1 MNPEQ
6 HDRKQADAQSPHPSG
21 TNLPTTKAA
30 SPVRITAHNKVV
42 KKLGNWTTDRR
53 FEVRATRGLVVL
65 DLLLPRLEPGD
76 IEILL
81 DVDHSTV
88 TLLVPDGANIDGDD
102 LRRVGRGRIKDWTG
116 TGSTDGQLIRL
127 VGEMRSSEVRIHRG
141 GVGILQL
148 LVNPRSRR
156 DARQAQREG
165 RLGGQGPTDLAR
177 GAEAGR

>member
-1 MNPEQ
+1 MNSEQ
-6 HDRKQADAQSPHPSG
+6 HDLRRADARSKEPRG
-21 TNLPTTKAA
+21 TSLSTAKAA
-30 SPVRITAHNKVV
+30 SPERITAHNKMV
-42 KKLGNWTTDRR
+42 KKLGYWTTDRR

-88 TLLVPDGANIDGDD
+88 KLLVSEGANIDGDD

-116 TGSTDGQLIRL
+116 TGSPDGQLIRL
-127 VGEMRSSEVRIHRG
+127 VGEMRTSEVRIHRG
-141 GVGILQL
+141 GVAILQL
-148 LVNPRSRR
+148 LVNPRSNR

-165 RLGGQGPTDLAR
+165 CLGDHGPTHLS
-177 GAEAGR
+177 AGEDAGQ